1 MGKYSQANLIDEEL
15 SLIRSNNFIGKMLHK
30 MNKTSVILLSIHVPL
45 NSYLR
50 AEIFCEDIQDLS
62 EMPFSQNDLMK
73 LLYEDFLYFAKKN
86 PDPKKMFK
94 MLTTLERES
103 GKDTVL
109 EKQTD
114 SIFKLIHKDQHQEL
128 ETLDIRMRRK
138 YALRGEVLLADLEED
153 HPNHGYTIERV
164 IELLYMDFI
173 DKLRK
178 GDNTEAMNTILRIL
192 DSEE

>member
-30 MNKTSVILLSIHVPL
+30 MNKSSVILLSIHVPL

-94 MLTTLERES
+94 MLTTLEGES
-103 GKDTVL
+103 GKDAIL

-153 HPNHGYTIERV
+153 HPNHGFTIERV

-192 DSEE
+192 DSKE